1 MTSAS
6 GGVYATGQDTALPIA
21 TVRAGGVGRWRR
33 TGPPRGEGRPRRY
46 LLEREGPL
54 ASLMLLP
61 SIVYIIGLV
70 AIPFGLAIAYSLS
83 TATIGSPSIH
93 WAGLSNFISVVHD
106 PTFIRS
112 LINSAVIT
120 LISLAIIVVL
130 STILAIV
137 LSKEFHGKWIVRF
150 LVLLPWTTPVSLTAI
165 IMLWMFDSLH
175 SPIDWVLEQLGFIHQ
190 SLNWLGS
197 PHLAVAAVVLIQV
210 WRITPLAAVITMA
223 GLLSVPDD
231 LVEQAEVDGAGFW
244 RKMLEITLPLT
255 FPLIAVAVLFGAI
268 LIFTDL
274 TVVYVLTRGGP
285 INATQIIPTWSFFTG
300 IEGGDL
306 ASGAAIALFLFPVL
320 LAFAVLILTAARRS
334 EVR

>member
-1 MTSAS
+1 MTEAI
-6 GGVYATGQDTALPIA
+6 GQDRVLPLATAPGTA
-21 TVRAGGVGRWRR
+21 TRR
-33 TGPPRGEGRPRRY
+33 LRRGGRPAPGGRRRRY

-83 TATIGSPSIH
+83 KATIGNPSIR

-106 PTFIRS
+106 PVFLRS
-112 LINSAVIT
+112 LINSAIIT
-120 LISLAIIVVL
+120 LVSLAVIVVI
-130 STILAIV
+130 STVLAIV
-137 LSKEFHGKWIVRF
+137 LSKDFHGKWIVRF

-165 IMLWMFDSLH
+165 VMLWMFDNLY
-175 SPIDWVLEQLGFIHQ
+175 SPIDWTLRHLGLITG
-190 SLNWLGS
+190 SMEWLGQ
-197 PHLAVAAVVLIQV
+197 PHLAVVAVILIQV

-231 LVEQAEVDGAGFW
+231 LIEQAEVDGAGFW

-285 INATQIIPTWSFFTG
+285 INATQIIPTWSFFKG
-300 IEGGDL
+300 IQGGDL
-306 ASGAAIALFLFPVL
+306 AGGAAIALFLFPVL